1 MSEEKMNTEGEM
13 SQNYTNMD
21 TQPKNE
27 SQPSQKLSDKD
38 FVVQDFN
45 FFHFAVIF
53 IINLGIV
60 IIAIIEFILRKKSS
74 YLTTIFDYLVD
85 IFILFV
91 FLFVIC
97 FFFTK
102 KENYLKGLVYYPIC
116 TFYWSISDL
125 LTIFCFESS
134 NNWNIADTLKVSK
147 ASLIIISLLINISY
161 IKICKK

>member
-1 MSEEKMNTEGEM
+1 MNTEGEM

-21 TQPKNE
+21 TQQKNE
-27 SQPSQKLSDKD
+27 SQQSQKLSDQD
-38 FVVQDFN
+38 FIVQDFN
-45 FFHFAVIF
+45 FLHFVLIF

-60 IIAIIEFILRKKSS
+60 VIAIIEFILRKKSS

-97 FFFTK
+97 YFFTK
-102 KENYLKGLVYYPIC
+102 KENYLKGFVYYPFC
-116 TFYWSISDL
+116 TLYWGISDL
-125 LTIFCFESS
+125 LTIFCFERSD
-134 NNWNIADTLKVSK
+134 NWNTADTLKVSK

-161 IKICKK
+161 MKICNK

>member
-1 MSEEKMNTEGEM
+1 MNTEGEI

-21 TQPKNE
+21 SEAKNE
-27 SQPSQKLSDKD
+27 SQPNQKLSDQN

-45 FFHFAVIF
+45 FFHFAIIF

-60 IIAIIEFILRKKSS
+60 AIAIIEFIIRKKSS

-102 KENYLKGLVYYPIC
+102 KENYLKGLAYYPFC
-116 TFYWSISDL
+116 TLYWSISDL
-125 LTIFCFESS
+125 LTIFCVESS
-134 NNWNIADTLKVSK
+134 NNWSTADTLKVSK
-147 ASLIIISLLINISY
+147 ASLIFISLLINISY
-161 IKICKK
+161 MKICKK

>member
-60 IIAIIEFILRKKSS
+60 VIAIIEFILRKKSS

-116 TFYWSISDL
+116 TFYWIISDL